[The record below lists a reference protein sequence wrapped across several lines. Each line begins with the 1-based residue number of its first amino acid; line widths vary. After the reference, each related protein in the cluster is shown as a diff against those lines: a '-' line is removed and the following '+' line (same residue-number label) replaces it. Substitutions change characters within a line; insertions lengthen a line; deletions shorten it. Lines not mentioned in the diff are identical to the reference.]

1 MVRFERGQLDQAAAD
16 NLAAIR
22 TKKDSNAHASLAFV
36 YQKQGKI
43 DDAVAEFTEAIS
55 LRPDWAALYRGRAKL
70 LPERPDATAAH
81 RQAAQADLRLAI
93 HHERTDKRV
102 LALDHTNLGKL
113 LYFDGQFN
121 DALEESKL
129 ALQFAPD
136 YVEASV
142 LQFQVLLKLKLYDEV
157 IRACDIALANGRKS
171 AVIYEFRG
179 LARTA
184 AENYPGAIRDFGQ
197 ALELEP
203 RNAKILKERG
213 WAYLSCDAAKL
224 ALVDFDTAI
233 KIAPEDADA
242 YTGRGSA
249 HAQLGDHRAAV
260 ADAREAIHTGKSDP
274 RVMYNAARIYAI
286 AASVAA
292 SEVTEKG
299 RAAVLLASQ
308 YQDAAVHLIRAR
320 FEREAPETR
329 PAFWNTIQDDP
340 ALKSI
345 KRRLNYEEL
354 VAANKKAGN

>member
-1 MVRFERGQLDQAAAD
+1 MR
-16 NLAAIR
+16 
-22 TKKDSNAHASLAFV
+22 SSSS
-36 YQKQGKI
+36 
-43 DDAVAEFTEAIS
+43 TEAIS

-70 LPERPDATAAH
+70 LQERPDATAAH

-121 DALEESKL
+121 DALKESEL

-142 LQFQVLLKLKLYDEV
+142 LR
-157 IRACDIALANGRKS
+157 I
-171 AVIYEFRG
+171 
-179 LARTA
+179 
-184 AENYPGAIRDFGQ
+184 PGAAQVEKVRRGDPRVRHRAGKRTKVCRDLRVPRPGPNRCR
-197 ALELEP
+197 ELPGSDP
-203 RNAKILKERG
+203 RLRPGPRVWNPAIPRSSRSRG

-224 ALVDFDTAI
+224 ALVDFDAAL

-249 HAQLGDHRAAV
+249 HVQQGDHRAAV
-260 ADAREAIHTGKSDP
+260 ADAREAIHKGKSDP

-286 AASVAA
+286 ATSVAA

-329 PAFWNTIQDDP
+329 PAFWNTIQGDP

-345 KRRLNYEEL
+345 KRRLNYDEL